1 VLLAEDLR
9 VFRRHLGKERV
20 ACAPALRDFIKN
32 PNRLAFA
39 THGRIPIMNEKTFA
53 ELYCEQR
60 GLSPEAYDAAVLR
73 ETLYPH
79 ARLLAPLFKL
89 IWSRHFSS
97 DIEFVRSVSPLRR
110 YREFFN
116 ETEEYAH
123 HPENRGFWRMTANVR
138 ISSRRMRRLV
148 RATLH
153 ADSHAEEGEEHSAV
167 PFGGVQPAKKES
179 HPASESSRS
188 SA

>member
-1 VLLAEDLR
+1 
-9 VFRRHLGKERV
+9 
-20 ACAPALRDFIKN
+20 
-32 PNRLAFA
+32 
-39 THGRIPIMNEKTFA
+39 MNEKTFA

-60 GLSPEAYDAAVLR
+60 GLRPEDYDAAVLR

-79 ARLLAPLFKL
+79 ARLLAPFFRL
-89 IWSRHFSS
+89 IWSRHFSA
-97 DIEFVRSVSPLRR
+97 DIEFVRSVAMLRR

-123 HPENRGFWRMTANVR
+123 HPENRGFWRMTANIR

-153 ADSHAEEGEEHSAV
+153 ADSAQADEAEDHSAV
-167 PFGGVQPAKKES
+167 PFGGVQAAKPEL
-179 HPASESSRS
+179 PDSRKS

>member
-1 VLLAEDLR
+1 
-9 VFRRHLGKERV
+9 V
-20 ACAPALRDFIKN
+20 ACATSLRNFISN
-32 PNRLAFA
+32 PNQSDLCDR
-39 THGRIPIMNEKTFA
+39 GWIPIMHEKTFA

-60 GLSPEAYDAAVLR
+60 GLRPEAYDAAVLR

-79 ARLLAPLFKL
+79 ARLLAPFLKL
-89 IWSRHFSS
+89 IWSRHFSA
-97 DIEFVRSVSPLRR
+97 DIEFVRSVAILRR

-123 HPENRGFWRMTANVR
+123 HPENRGFWRMVANVR

-153 ADSHAEEGEEHSAV
+153 ADSLQGEEPETHSAV
-167 PFGGVQPAKKES
+167 PFGGVQETRAELPD
-179 HPASESSRS
+179 SRKS

>member
-1 VLLAEDLR
+1 
-9 VFRRHLGKERV
+9 
-20 ACAPALRDFIKN
+20 
-32 PNRLAFA
+32 
-39 THGRIPIMNEKTFA
+39 MNEKTFA

-79 ARLLAPLFKL
+79 ARLLAPLLKL
-89 IWSRHFSS
+89 IWPRHFSA
-97 DIEFVRSVSPLRR
+97 DLEFVHGVALLRR

-148 RATLH
+148 RSTLH
-153 ADSHAEEGEEHSAV
+153 AESPHGEEAEDHSAV
-167 PFGGVQPAKKES
+167 PFGGVPATKAEL
-179 HPASESSRS
+179 PDSRKT

>member
-1 VLLAEDLR
+1 MAAVE
-9 VFRRHLGKERV
+9 
-20 ACAPALRDFIKN
+20 
-32 PNRLAFA
+32 
-39 THGRIPIMNEKTFA
+39 IPIMHEKTFA

-60 GLSPEAYDAAVLR
+60 GLSPDAYDAAVLR

-79 ARLLAPLFKL
+79 ARLLVPLFKL
-89 IWSRHFSS
+89 IKPRHFSA
-97 DIEFVRSVSPLRR
+97 DLEFVHSVAVLRR
-110 YREFFN
+110 FREFFN

-123 HPENRGFWRMTANVR
+123 HPENRGFWRMALNVR

-153 ADSHAEEGEEHSAV
+153 ADSSHGDEADDHSAV
-167 PFGGVQPAKKES
+167 PFGGVQAAEAELPD
-179 HPASESSRS
+179 SRKT